1 MPPDLATDGPTS
13 IRPASAKTSAPA
25 ALHGS
30 AAGMEFTRQFLR
42 SKNPCANGFR
52 WFSRNVQDG
61 SGYQEA
67 LDTLVQAGRV
77 EDACWLLTQF
87 GPTQEVLTLDTLDAE
102 AIVFA
107 GTLQVRGSID
117 ADAVIHTGGSIRAGG
132 SLRAGG
138 AITVGGDI
146 RVEGSIRAGGALQ
159 VGGDVRAQWGIEAEG
174 NISCA
179 GDLRAGWDV
188 VCGGRLQLQGG
199 AFIGQDFIAQ
209 GGVECGKGLRVGGHL
224 TGCEGLRAG
233 QGILVG
239 GTISGVVHLE
249 AGWGIKAG
257 ESIHALGA
265 IKAGETLS
273 AGQEICAGAGYG
285 VFAGLN
291 VQETCWNTSGQ
302 VWSPAC
308 PEGLRSGLWVGPSP
322 I

>member
-1 MPPDLATDGPTS
+1 MPPELAIDGQAS
-13 IRPASAKTSAPA
+13 IHPFPPQAPA
-25 ALHGS
+25 LERSLGAVM
-30 AAGMEFTRQFLR
+30 GMEFTKQFLR
-42 SKNPCANGFR
+42 AKNPCANGFR

-87 GPTQEVLTLDTLDAE
+87 GPTQEVLTLDTLEAE

-107 GTLQVRGSID
+107 GTLKVRGSID
-117 ADAVIHTGGSIRAGG
+117 ADSVIHTGGSIRAGG
-132 SLRAGG
+132 GLRAGG

-146 RVEGSIRAGGALQ
+146 RVEGGIRAGGALQ
-159 VGGDVRAQWGIEAEG
+159 AGGDVRADWGIEAG
-174 NISCA
+174 SDITCA

-188 VCGGRLQLQGG
+188 VCGGRLHLQGG
-199 AFIGQDFIAQ
+199 AFIGQDFIAR
-209 GGVECGKGLRVGGHL
+209 GAVECSKGLRVGGHL
-224 TGCEGLRAG
+224 MGRESLRAG

-239 GTISGVVHLE
+239 GAISGVVHLE
-249 AGWGIKAG
+249 AGWGIKAA

-265 IKAGETLS
+265 IKAGETLCS
-273 AGQEICAGAGYG
+273 GHGISAGAGYG

-291 VQETCWNTSGQ
+291 VQEEAWGASGQ
-302 VWSPAC
+302 VWSPER
-308 PEGLRSGLWVGPSP
+308 PEGLRSGLWVGASP

>member
-1 MPPDLATDGPTS
+1 MPPELATDGHPS
-13 IRPASAKTSAPA
+13 IQPCSLQAPA
-25 ALHGS
+25 LAASRG
-30 AAGMEFTRQFLR
+30 AVAGMEFTKQFLR

-87 GPTQEVLTLDTLDAE
+87 GPTQEVLTLDALDAE

-107 GTLQVRGSID
+107 GTLEVHGSID
-117 ADAVIHTGGSIRAGG
+117 ADTVIHTGGSIRAGG
-132 SLRAGG
+132 GLRAGG

-146 RVEGSIRAGGALQ
+146 RVEGSIRAGAALQ
-159 VGGDVRAQWGIEAEG
+159 AGGDVRAQWGIETG
-174 NISCA
+174 GDITCA
-179 GDLRAGWDV
+179 GDLRAGWDAI
-188 VCGGRLQLQGG
+188 CGGRLQLLGG
-199 AFIGQDFIAQ
+199 GFVGQDLIAH
-209 GGVECGKGLRVGGHL
+209 GAVECGKGLRVGGHL
-224 TGCEGLRAG
+224 TVRESLRTV

-239 GTISGVVHLE
+239 GAIGGVVHLE

-257 ESIHALGA
+257 ESIHAQGA

-273 AGQEICAGAGYG
+273 AGQSICPGDGYG
-285 VFAGLN
+285 VFAGLS
-291 VQETCWNTSGQ
+291 VQEEAWTTSGQ
-302 VWSPAC
+302 VWAAERPT
-308 PEGLRSGLWVGPSP
+308 GLRSGIWMGPSP